1 MNVQIASEGEAP
13 GGGGAADQVH
23 RGGAGPLLGQQ
34 SGPGKGQICFQDFIK
49 LRLPVFYLEFILKID
64 M

>member
-1 MNVQIASEGEAP
+1 MNVQIACEGEAP

-49 LRLPVFYLEFILKID
+49 
-64 M
+64 